1 MDYSKNV
8 RMTPRCLHC
17 GDSISNGRTDKKFC
31 CEDCRIS
38 HYNERSRQSRSFRRR
53 VLSQLSA
60 NYEILDRLILSGVG
74 SVNLTDL
81 TAMGFFPR
89 VMTSFQKTGKHFEY
103 RCFDI
108 KYIMTSTRIY
118 SISKIENVSVNLRHG
133 QTKISRSI

>member
-17 GDSISNGRTDKKFC
+17 GDNISYGRTDKKFC

-38 HYNERSRQSRSFRRR
+38 HYNALSRRSRSFRRR

-74 SVNLTDL
+74 SVSLTDL
-81 TAMGFFPR
+81 TAMGFFPG

-103 RCFDI
+103 SCFDI
-108 KYIMTSTRIY
+108 KYRMTSSKIY
-118 SISKIENVSVNLRHG
+118 SIYKIQNVSLNLHADLETE
-133 QTKISRSI
+133 QTL